1 MKVLTATKALAVF
14 EFLED
19 LEDIEQTEAL
29 FTGRIYDALSEVQ
42 FVIVDFEDVVEQP
55 YDVEM
60 LRRVF
65 AENEILFASSE
76 EFLSQPEHWIQE
88 ARRVRGQLTKLPKK
102 RVIAFAAYAG
112 GTGKT
117 TLSLDTALH
126 FARRTAMPVLA
137 VEFTY
142 GVSALAALTGLEMPH
157 LFDLAT
163 QLDVVAAR
171 WKGVTLVP
179 MDYDSCQDL
188 PIQRIARYLEEE
200 MNNHVLTVVDAT
212 WPHPLIGAVQEEVDE
227 WFAVATPRVDA
238 VENAEKL
245 RDELGSK
252 KASIIVNRRGGVVDS
267 LALSRVGSALD
278 LPEVRRPDQY
288 DGKLGKQVLSLTY
301 GPKTW
306 RKYEKGFVD
315 RLRDRLAPGRAG
327 D

>member
-1 MKVLTATKALAVF
+1 MKVLTATKALEVF
-14 EFLED
+14 DFLED
-19 LEDIEQTEAL
+19 LEDIEQSEAL
-29 FTGRIYDALSEVQ
+29 FTGQIYDGLPEVQ
-42 FVIVDFEDVVEQP
+42 FVIVDFEDVVEHP

-65 AENEILFASSE
+65 AEKEVLFASSE
-76 EFLSQPEHWIQE
+76 EFLSQPDHWIEE

-102 RVIAFAAYAG
+102 RVIAFTSYAG

-137 VEFTY
+137 LEFTY
-142 GVSALAALTGLEMPH
+142 GVSALAALTGQEMAH

-163 QLDVVAAR
+163 QLEVEAAR

-179 MDYDSCQDL
+179 MDYESCQDL
-188 PIQRIARYLEEE
+188 PVQHIGRYLQEEI
-200 MNNHVLTVVDAT
+200 NRHVLTVVDVT
-212 WPHPLIGAVQEEVDE
+212 WPHALIGAVQREVDE

-238 VENAEKL
+238 VGNAKKL
-245 RDELGSK
+245 RDELGGNR
-252 KASIIVNRRGGVVDS
+252 ASIIVNMKRGVVDS
-267 LALSRVGSALD
+267 FALSNVESTLD

-288 DGKLGKQVLSLTY
+288 DGKLGKQVLSLIY

-306 RKYEKGFVD
+306 RKYEKGFID
-315 RLRDRLAPGRAG
+315 RVRDRLAPGRAG